1 MTDAKN
7 NSRFGLIFIERTGRE
22 KFKHITVRKYSD
34 FNASRRARVITNY
47 TLYETVGMKD
57 TVVEIMLFI
66 SRGLFFIALAA
77 AVVGIFLLAF
87 KFKKR
92 AFAIVLTL
100 TTLVGAY
107 FGIFGTVRNNAN
119 IKTGS
124 EREFFDTVIADDA
137 TEYKTETDLII
148 ANVSVCKGKNNIE
161 SAIADITS
169 SKYQYY
175 TVDGLDCYIGAVKCG
190 NLDYHSLSIRGSN
203 PVALKALFSV
213 SSGVFLLAIQK
224 YWRVEETPDYLKT
237 KAFRVL
243 RSFKMSYFCRY
254 KEKNEAMLSPCEA
267 F

>member
-34 FNASRRARVITNY
+34 FNASRRARVMTNY

-119 IKTGS
+119 IKKGS

-190 NLDYHSLSIRGSN
+190 NLDYHSLSIANTGGGDVVLTDGEKAVCLSYGYKYGVADIFF
-203 PVALKALFSV
+203 PVVGKEAFHCKE
-213 SSGVFLLAIQK
+213 I
-224 YWRVEETPDYLKT
+224 DLKT
-237 KAFRVL
+237 V
-243 RSFKMSYFCRY
+243 SDII
-254 KEKNEAMLSPCEA
+254 KNRNSKNAPKVYVWY
-267 F
+267 